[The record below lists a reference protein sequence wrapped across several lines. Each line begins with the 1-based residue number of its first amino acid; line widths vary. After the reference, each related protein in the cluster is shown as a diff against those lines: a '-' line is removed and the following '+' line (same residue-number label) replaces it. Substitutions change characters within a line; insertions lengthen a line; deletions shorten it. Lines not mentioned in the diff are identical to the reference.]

1 MANNR
6 SSTHPIP
13 TDFSALLHANF
24 KQLNTL
30 PIFDIDFL
38 DRDKDW
44 YLLCFLR
51 EQQRN
56 GHSFEVSFT
65 ALNAIVGTC
74 TL

>member
-24 KQLNTL
+24 KQLNNL

-38 DRDKDW
+38 DKDKDW